1 MIDVLHLIQFR
12 LLRFSELAFPVF
24 AKQFAGPV
32 GVRLRRPE
40 RDDFLRA
47 RATGKKLDD
56 LAPVWG
62 STVTMLLQTALDD
75 ILECRP
81 LCFEP
86 PSDLVG
92 QIDGYLH
99 D

>member
-1 MIDVLHLIQFR
+1 MIDVLHWIQFR

-24 AKQFAGPV
+24 VKQFARPV

-47 RATGKKLDD
+47 RATDKKLDD

-62 STVTMLLQTALDD
+62 RTVTIMTNLAL
-75 ILECRP
+75 
-81 LCFEP
+81 P
-86 PSDLVG
+86 PRCWV
-92 QIDGYLH
+92 
-99 D
+99 

>member
-12 LLRFSELAFPVF
+12 LLRFSELVFPVF
-24 AKQFAGPV
+24 VKQFARPV
-32 GVRLRRPE
+32 GVRRRRPE

-62 STVTMLLQTALDD
+62 RTVTMLLQTALDN
-75 ILECRP
+75 ILQCRP
-81 LCFEP
+81 LCFQP
-86 PSDLVG
+86 TSDLVG
-92 QIDGYLH
+92 QINGYLH
-99 D
+99 V